1 MNTAS
6 GKSDDVSRR
15 PVRRGVP
22 DLVVAQLL
30 GVVGGLKLAVDG
42 LVAPTPKRYPIVDR
56 DLTRC

>member
-1 MNTAS
+1 MSSTG

-22 DLVVAQLL
+22 DLVVAQLF
-30 GVVGGLKLAVDG
+30 GVVGGLKLALDG

-56 DLTRC
+56 DLTLC

>member
-1 MNTAS
+1 MNITS
-6 GKSDDVSRR
+6 GKSNDVSTR
-15 PVRRGVP
+15 PVCRGVP

-42 LVAPTPKRYPIVDR
+42 LVAPTPKRYTIVDR

>member
-1 MNTAS
+1 MNTTS
-6 GKSDDVSRR
+6 GRSDDVSRR

-30 GVVGGLKLAVDG
+30 GVVGGLRLALDG
-42 LVAPTPKRYPIVDR
+42 LVAAPPKRYPIVDR

>member
-1 MNTAS
+1 MNTTS
-6 GKSDDVSRR
+6 GRSDDISRR

-30 GVVGGLKLAVDG
+30 GVVGGLKLALDG
-42 LVAPTPKRYPIVDR
+42 LVAPPTKQYPIVDR

>member
-1 MNTAS
+1 MNITS
-6 GKSDDVSRR
+6 GKSNDVSRR

-42 LVAPTPKRYPIVDR
+42 LVAPTPKRYTIVDR

>member
-1 MNTAS
+1 MNITS
-6 GKSDDVSRR
+6 GRSDNVSRR

-30 GVVGGLKLAVDG
+30 GVVGGLKLALDG
-42 LVAPTPKRYPIVDR
+42 LVTSPPKRYPIVDR

>member
-1 MNTAS
+1 MNITS
-6 GKSDDVSRR
+6 GRSDDVSRR

-30 GVVGGLKLAVDG
+30 GVVGGLRLALDG
-42 LVAPTPKRYPIVDR
+42 LVTPPPKRYQIVDR